1 MSMYIDPRDVGCEDV
16 RIIGDTNNKSDEE
29 GKPRFERLPTVRRK
43 SGTGMTGDA
52 KELQLAVNE
61 RYGKLGD
68 VRERGMTIILGDA
81 NLPIVYV
88 S

>member
-16 RIIGDTNNKSDEE
+16 KINGATNDKPDEE

-43 SGTGMTGDA
+43 SGMGMTGDA